1 MCLGAPA
8 KILHING
15 LVATVD
21 VWGLEREVRL
31 DWLHERVRPGD
42 YVIEHV
48 GYAVRRIAD
57 DCVSETL
64 GLYEVILSEAGEDPV
79 VADLCCELSG
89 RMPVH
94 A

>member
-8 KILHING
+8 KIIRING
-15 LVATVD
+15 LVATTD

-31 DWLHERVRPGD
+31 DWLQERVRPGD

-79 VADLCCELSG
+79 VVDLCCELSG
-89 RMPVH
+89 RQPVH